1 MNVLK
6 GPCCVHLSLSGT
18 CRRRRRGAPLSRG
31 DSSRRT
37 LNGERCLHHQHHT
50 HAPQPAVSV
59 CGHIAVCHQL
69 VAISE
74 VPDVVDGGGSFEVAT
89 GIVELDSEDHVL
101 TTKENI
107 VRLVDRSPLGD
118 VDSHRDLI

>member
-1 MNVLK
+1 M
-6 GPCCVHLSLSGT
+6 
-18 CRRRRRGAPLSRG
+18 
-31 DSSRRT
+31 
-37 LNGERCLHHQHHT
+37 
-50 HAPQPAVSV
+50 
-59 CGHIAVCHQL
+59 CHQL

-89 GIVELDSEDHVL
+89 GIMELDFEDHVL